1 MSSEPDYVGAVFFAI
16 CGVLMIC
23 LTRWPRLWIAMSIN
37 RRWAV
42 EEFKRKRKILPI
54 MTALAALLCA
64 FAVAQSLL
72 G

>member
-1 MSSEPDYVGAVFFAI
+1 MSNEPDYVGAAFFAI

-23 LTRWPRLWIAMSIN
+23 FTLWPRLWIAMSIN

-42 EEFKRKRKILPI
+42 EEFRRKRKILAV
-54 MTALAALLCA
+54 MTGLGALLCA
-64 FAVAQSLL
+64 FAVAESLL